1 MTSSVSRETIGFQQ
15 DPISMLKPS
24 SSTYPEHLSA
34 EQKQKLDDYA
44 RLLFDVNKQFN
55 LVSRGDIAHVISHHI
70 VHCLALSQKSV
81 SRGTHVVDWGS
92 GGGLP
97 AIPLAIVWPDIQV
110 VGVDSNG
117 KKTKSIDLFCRR
129 LGISNC
135 TSWHG
140 RAEEAVG
147 AFQYSVSRATA
158 PLVDLWSW
166 HNRVFEAG
174 NAEEEEAKEEAD
186 GRWREGLICLKGGD
200 LIQEIKDLATRY
212 PHVRVEV
219 TPLSGWNRDPFYDSK
234 YTVEVF
240 ESASTPI

>member
-1 MTSSVSRETIGFQQ
+1 
-15 DPISMLKPS
+15 MLKPS

-34 EQKQKLDDYA
+34 EQKLKLDEYA

-55 LVSRGDIAHVISHHI
+55 LISRGDIAHVISHHI
-70 VHCLALSQKSV
+70 VHCLALAQKSV

-97 AIPLAIVWPDIQV
+97 AIPLSIVWPDVQV
-110 VGVDSNG
+110 VAVDSNG

-135 TSWHG
+135 SSSHV
-140 RAEEAVG
+140 RAEEATGV
-147 AFQYSVSRATA
+147 FQYSVSRATA

-166 HNRVFEAG
+166 HNRVFEPGIPAD
-174 NAEEEEAKEEAD
+174 EATE
-186 GRWREGLICLKGGD
+186 GMWREGLICLKGGD
-200 LIQEIKDLATRY
+200 LTQEIKDLATVF
-212 PHVRVEV
+212 PHVQVKV
-219 TPLSGWNRDPFYDSK
+219 LPLSGWNQDPFYDSK

-240 ESASTPI
+240 ASASTPI

>member
-1 MTSSVSRETIGFQQ
+1 
-15 DPISMLKPS
+15 MLKPS

-34 EQKQKLDDYA
+34 EQKQKLDEYA

-70 VHCLALSQKSV
+70 VHCLALAQKSV

-97 AIPLAIVWPDIQV
+97 AIPLAIVWPEVQIV
-110 VGVDSNG
+110 AVDSNG

-129 LGISNC
+129 LGIANCVSN
-135 TSWHG
+135 HV
-140 RAEEAVG
+140 RAEEATG

-174 NAEEEEAKEEAD
+174 SPEEEGAD
-186 GRWREGLICLKGGD
+186 QTWREGLICLKGGD
-200 LIQEIKDLATRY
+200 LTQEIKDLATKY
-212 PHVRVEV
+212 PHVQVKV
-219 TPLSGWNRDPFYDSK
+219 LPLSGWNQDPFYDSK

-240 ESASTPI
+240 ASASTPI